1 MATLLHP
8 AFRLRFFSHC
18 WPEQEPRARSLL
30 EKHFNKREAQLQK
43 SQDDIQELEKDTPK
57 VNNDNIFEMFNTPL
71 DSAESKE
78 LEVYVKNMDRIAGP
92 AAKDQKS
99 LLIWWKVYRSYF

>member
-1 MATLLHP
+1 MA
-8 AFRLRFFSHC
+8 
-18 WPEQEPRARSLL
+18 QARHSSNRKFWEGSKDL
-30 EKHFNKREAQLQK
+30 
-43 SQDDIQELEKDTPK
+43 QELEKDTPK
-57 VNNDNIFEMFNTPL
+57 VDNDNIFEMFNAPL